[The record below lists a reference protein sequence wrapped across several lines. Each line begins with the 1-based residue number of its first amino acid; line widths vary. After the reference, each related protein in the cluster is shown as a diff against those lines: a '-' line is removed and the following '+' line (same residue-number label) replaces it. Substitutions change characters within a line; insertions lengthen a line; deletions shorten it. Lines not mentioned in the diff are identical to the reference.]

1 MNPQYTLYALGG
13 AALLYA
19 IWDAYKDKIAALIP
33 KVSVPAIPKPAT
45 KPVDVPLEQDL
56 ASRRYIQVQ
65 NCLLD
70 IRELAHDCPEA
81 LVAIDAAI
89 RATVAMVVKPE
100 VINNPMTSREFLEAV
115 KAARTGATI
124 TTVPIVKADP
134 LPPRT
139 VDTEAAQ

>member
-1 MNPQYTLYALGG
+1 MNPQYILYALGG
-13 AALLYA
+13 AALWYA
-19 IWDAYKDKIAALIP
+19 IWDAYKDKITALIP
-33 KVSVPAIPKPAT
+33 KVSIPEIPDNSNHT
-45 KPVDVPLEQDL
+45 DVPLEQDL

-81 LVAIDAAI
+81 LVAIDEAI
-89 RATVAMVVKPE
+89 KATVAMVVMRSAVSESVVSFKPFNAPVGD
-100 VINNPMTSREFLEAV
+100 VIGTAQIV
-115 KAARTGATI
+115 KAA
-124 TTVPIVKADP
+124 P